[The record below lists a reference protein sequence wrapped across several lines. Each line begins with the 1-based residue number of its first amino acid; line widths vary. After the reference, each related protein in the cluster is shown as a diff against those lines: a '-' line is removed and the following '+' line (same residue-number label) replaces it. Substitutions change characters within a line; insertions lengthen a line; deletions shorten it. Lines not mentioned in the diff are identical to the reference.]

1 MTGCWWRWRFVPGET
16 AGLADTREAQY
27 SRHVGAE
34 HTPGSKKSSSKSS
47 SKSSRSTSTSSPRG
61 PSVSFS
67 PRAFGDYDLLA
78 PLAEGGM
85 GAVYLARRRGFG
97 KDVQRFCAVKT
108 LLRSLSAQ
116 PSFVA
121 RFQDEARVVVTLSHR
136 ALCHVFDVGVVNG
149 ESYLAMELIEGV
161 SLRQLQQALTER
173 GETLPVDVALAI
185 ADEVADALAH
195 VHERRDPLTGQP
207 LHIVHRDISPQNIL
221 VTFQGAVKIVDFGI
235 VSSSLRQE
243 RTASGMVVGKLHYM
257 APEQARAEPSTAA
270 TDVFSTGVVLWELV
284 TGQRFWGDAD
294 KGVIAMELSDGTFT
308 PSYDEV
314 PAPLRSVLRDAM
326 APESE
331 ARLGSGAALLTALA
345 AIELPRAS
353 SRTLRLLVERILP
366 DEQGRLERLMQGAAA
381 VVVDSPAEPTK
392 ITRLASAPSTE
403 GLPGDSA
410 RATVTV
416 GRAVIDGVIPDSVH
430 TEATAI
436 RSPPKAPR
444 AATSS
449 PTPASRSPVVLAA
462 ATVLVSMT
470 VVLGAWW
477 MLKPPPEPP
486 TPTMPVS
493 PSVAVQEAPPA
504 PPSPSPSP
512 SPSPPAASPSPP
524 VQGPTEAPDVP
535 QSPPVKVARV
545 RPGPTSPRPPAVVLT
560 DLGSHLDYLERWC
573 IGPTTCAR
581 SLVDERRRVPLLD
594 PAGLRALRD
603 EAARCVARCRR

>member
-1 MTGCWWRWRFVPGET
+1 
-16 AGLADTREAQY
+16 
-27 SRHVGAE
+27 
-34 HTPGSKKSSSKSS
+34 
-47 SKSSRSTSTSSPRG
+47 
-61 PSVSFS
+61 
-67 PRAFGDYDLLA
+67 
-78 PLAEGGM
+78 M

-161 SLRQLQQALTER
+161 SLRQLQHALAER

-207 LHIVHRDISPQNIL
+207 LQIVHRDISPQNIL

-270 TDVFSTGVVLWELV
+270 TDVFSTAVVLWELV
-284 TGQRFWGDAD
+284 TGHRFWGDAD

-314 PAPLRSVLRDAM
+314 PSPLRPVLRAAL
-326 APESE
+326 APESQ

-403 GLPGDSA
+403 GLPGDA
-410 RATVTV
+410 GRATVTV
-416 GRAVIDGVIPDSVH
+416 GHAGNDGAAHADSLH

-436 RSPPKAPR
+436 GAPPTGPA

-449 PTPASRSPVVLAA
+449 PTPSSRSPRVLAA
-462 ATVLVSMT
+462 ATVLLSMT
-470 VVLGAWW
+470 LVLGVWW
-477 MLKPPPEPP
+477 MLKPPPAP
-486 TPTMPVS
+486 PTMPL
-493 PSVAVQEAPPA
+493 PSFAVQESPAPAPPA
-504 PPSPSPSP
+504 EPAPAVPAPPPKLTGPTVPPS
-512 SPSPPAASPSPP
+512 
-524 VQGPTEAPDVP
+524 
-535 QSPPVKVARV
+535 VKGARV
-545 RPGPTSPRPPAVVLT
+545 RPGPTSPRPPPMALT

-573 IGPTTCAR
+573 IGPTSCAR
-581 SLVDERRRVPLLD
+581 TLVDERRRVPLLD

>member
-1 MTGCWWRWRFVPGET
+1 M
-16 AGLADTREAQY
+16 A
-27 SRHVGAE
+27 
-34 HTPGSKKSSSKSS
+34 
-47 SKSSRSTSTSSPRG
+47 
-61 PSVSFS
+61 FS

-97 KDVQRFCAVKT
+97 TDVQRFCAVKT

-161 SLRQLQQALTER
+161 SLRQVQQALTER
-173 GETLPVDVALAI
+173 SETLPVDVALAI

-195 VHERRDPLTGQP
+195 VHERRDPVTGQP
-207 LHIVHRDISPQNIL
+207 LAIVHRDISPQNIL
-221 VTFQGAVKIVDFGI
+221 LSFQGAVKIVDFGI

-243 RTASGMVVGKLHYM
+243 RTASGLVVGKLHYM
-257 APEQARAEPSTAA
+257 APEQARAEPATAASDVYSTA
-270 TDVFSTGVVLWELV
+270 VVLWELV

-294 KGVIAMELSDGTFT
+294 KGVIAMELSDGSFT
-308 PSYDEV
+308 PSYDDV
-314 PAPLRSVLRDAM
+314 PAPLQPLLRA
-326 APESE
+326 ALSPESD
-331 ARLGSGAALLTALA
+331 ARPASGAALLTALA

-366 DEQGRLERLMQGAAA
+366 DEQGRLQRLLQGAAA
-381 VVVDSPAEPTK
+381 VVVNAPSEPTVVK
-392 ITRLASAPSTE
+392 RLASAPSTE

-410 RATVTV
+410 RATVTL
-416 GRAVIDGVIPDSVH
+416 GRARDERVDGVDGADGADAADSVH

-436 RSPPKAPR
+436 GPPPKITPRRAPPSPQP
-444 AATSS
+444 AAR
-449 PTPASRSPVVLAA
+449 RSPVVLAA
-462 ATVLVSMT
+462 ATALLSMT

-477 MLKPPPEPP
+477 LLTSTSTPPTSPSTAMAPAPTPPAP
-486 TPTMPVS
+486 TPTS
-493 PSVAVQEAPPA
+493 PM
-504 PPSPSPSP
+504 
-512 SPSPPAASPSPP
+512 SPPAATTTAPRPTP
-524 VQGPTEAPDVP
+524 GTTPETTAGTTTPTETTTPSVP
-535 QSPPVKVARV
+535 SSVATTEKPPRV
-545 RPGPTSPRPPAVVLT
+545 RPVASSPRPPAVALT
-560 DLGSHLDYLERWC
+560 DLGSHLDYLQRWC
-573 IGPTTCAR
+573 TTRTGCAR
-581 SLVDERRRVPLLD
+581 ELVDERRRVPLLD